1 MRSKK
6 KFIGSGKNSVKNS
19 VKKSVKK
26 SNNNNSISKMT
37 LKQYVDYTQKKQGND
52 IFNKYPLFLLDKLL
66 PDIKRLGNNL
76 IKVGVRKDTFRTNKY
91 YNSIS
96 LAIPTDIPNIK
107 KWFLEVELPLG
118 ERGSKR
124 KLTKEDLYNV
134 GI

>member
-6 KFIGSGKNSVKNS
+6 ILRGSGKNSVK
-19 VKKSVKK
+19 KSK
-26 SNNNNSISKMT
+26 NNNNSISKMT
-37 LKQYVDYTQKKQGND
+37 LRQYIDYTHREQGND
-52 IFNKYPLFLLDKLL
+52 TFKKYPLLVLDKLL

-91 YNSIS
+91 YDSIS
-96 LAIPTDIPNIK
+96 LAIPKDIPNIK

-118 ERGSKR
+118 ESGSRR
-124 KLTKEDLYNV
+124 KLTKEDLYGV